1 MTGTDGK
8 SHALRGQRPQE
19 IPQVLLILRLHEN
32 EFQSKFAPPR
42 PPHYRDGNLYRIL
55 IPTGVEA
62 DIQVRLPVH
71 NGATFDV
78 AAGH

>member
-1 MTGTDGK
+1 MTDTEGK
-8 SHALRGQRPQE
+8 SHVLRGQRPQE
-19 IPQVLLILRLHEN
+19 IAQVFLILRLHEN
-32 EFQSKFAPPR
+32 EFQSKFAPAR
-42 PPHYRDGNLYRIL
+42 PPHHRYGNLDRIV

-71 NGATFDV
+71 NGAAFDV